1 MASKIVHRSQINFN
15 FLWYVMPKTDL
26 GDVCGRYLS
35 SRLSKQTN
43 SSLSNDQQSI
53 KHFLN
58 HEYIATEHKRHTIL
72 NQKVFFK
79 SYRKNPLDKLRQRYT
94 ITRNNNNNNNNNNSE
109 NINNLIMPA
118 NNDVLLTTFN
128 NNTTN
133 GTNSNHQYC
142 STYVSCSNGNHSS
155 SPSSETSSSSSPSSS
170 TPNSNS
176 SLMMNWELLKD
187 RGSGLVN
194 LGNTCF
200 INASLQC
207 LANTP
212 PLVQWL
218 LCNSH
223 FQCCRVKLEKQFC
236 LFCEAERIVKLIHS
250 KNTNSSF
257 TSNVGAANPNN
268 IVRRIKDIS
277 TTFKIGR
284 QEDASE
290 FLICLIDKIVD
301 ASLRSLQPPERLR
314 PSSGTSYEQLCHSQT
329 IFHDLFG
336 LVLRSR
342 VVCSRC
348 RHTSDTFEVQY
359 TWIVGVRNHTDLRQ
373 SLQQFVCRETL
384 SGENLYR
391 CIKCKQLVQAIKRY
405 TLHKASK
412 ILLINLKRFEFGKN
426 SHKLS
431 HLVRYPEYLNV
442 SPYMSE
448 ENSNDQSLNYRLY
461 AVLVHVG
468 SSMHS
473 GHYFSYVRSPNN
485 RWYKADDTTMT
496 QCDLNQVLTQH
507 GAYILCYIKE
517 TPLTNNTTNGSLI
530 TTTTTPTPSTTT
542 TAITSKIVY
551 QNGKLNNSEQQS
563 TTNNN
568 TFFTPRQIP
577 VQNLSKQV
585 NGQNG
590 NMKTMSSSLTKPSIV
605 SSNTESTNGGS
616 ALSTEKRAPI
626 VMRIPKLNFLSTKP
640 VPLQDKSITNP
651 NIITPLSS
659 KLVNKPNSNPIVLST
674 TKNSNYTISP
684 STSLST
690 VQSTSSPLKL
700 IIKASGPS
708 STLNGLASISKSYN
722 HYDDDDDDDDE
733 DNDDSSDL
741 QQPAIKK
748 QRIDQSEISPSV
760 SEHPSSSSI
769 PIPIQT
775 SISASLSSQ
784 TKSIDEQ
791 SNNSSSSTTKHKKK
805 KKKKKSHKHHH
816 HHHHHHHKNTHHHRK
831 RSRRDSDRSQS
842 RSPILSSPSQ
852 FNSSSPSLTTDD
864 QYRRHRKR
872 KKHHHKRYNS
882 PSPSPSLRESL

>member
-1 MASKIVHRSQINFN
+1 
-15 FLWYVMPKTDL
+15 MPKTDL

-43 SSLSNDQQSI
+43 ISLPIDQQSI
-53 KHFLN
+53 KH
-58 HEYIATEHKRHTIL
+58 HQDTATKHTIL
-72 NQKVFFK
+72 TQKLSFK
-79 SYRKNPLDKLRQRYT
+79 SYKRNPLDQLRQRYK
-94 ITRNNNNNNNNNNSE
+94 IIRNRQSK
-109 NINNLIMPA
+109 NIIMPA
-118 NNDVLLTTFN
+118 NNDILLTTYN

-133 GTNSNHQYC
+133 STNSNHQYC
-142 STYVSCSNGNHSS
+142 STYVSCSNGNHL
-155 SPSSETSSSSSPSSS
+155 SSSSSMTNDS
-170 TPNSNS
+170 S
-176 SLMMNWELLKD
+176 SLMMDWELLKD
-187 RGSGLVN
+187 RGTGLVN

-223 FQCCRVKLEKQFC
+223 FQYCRVKLEKQFC

-250 KNTNSSF
+250 KNSNSSF
-257 TSNVGAANPNN
+257 SSSTGATNPNN

-301 ASLRSLQPPERLR
+301 ASLRSSQPPERLR
-314 PSSGTSYEQLCHSQT
+314 PSSGSSYEQLCHSQT

-359 TWIVGVRNHTDLRQ
+359 TWIIGVRNHTDIRQ

-448 ENSNDQSLNYRLY
+448 ETSNDQCLNYRLY

-485 RWYKADDTTMT
+485 RWYKADDITMT

-507 GAYILCYIKE
+507 GAYILCYIQE
-517 TPLTNNTTNGSLI
+517 TPSSNNTTNGSLTTI
-530 TTTTTPTPSTTT
+530 ASTSSLSTTTTT
-542 TAITSKIVY
+542 TSSRIVY
-551 QNGKLNNSEQQS
+551 QNGKLNNSEQP
-563 TTNNN
+563 TIMN
-568 TFFTPRQIP
+568 TPIFTPRQIP
-577 VQNLSKQV
+577 VQNLSKQS
-585 NGQNG
+585 
-590 NMKTMSSSLTKPSIV
+590 M
-605 SSNTESTNGGS
+605 
-616 ALSTEKRAPI
+616 
-626 VMRIPKLNFLSTKP
+626 
-640 VPLQDKSITNP
+640 
-651 NIITPLSS
+651 
-659 KLVNKPNSNPIVLST
+659 
-674 TKNSNYTISP
+674 
-684 STSLST
+684 
-690 VQSTSSPLKL
+690 
-700 IIKASGPS
+700 
-708 STLNGLASISKSYN
+708 
-722 HYDDDDDDDDE
+722 
-733 DNDDSSDL
+733 
-741 QQPAIKK
+741 
-748 QRIDQSEISPSV
+748 
-760 SEHPSSSSI
+760 
-769 PIPIQT
+769 
-775 SISASLSSQ
+775 
-784 TKSIDEQ
+784 
-791 SNNSSSSTTKHKKK
+791 
-805 KKKKKSHKHHH
+805 
-816 HHHHHHHKNTHHHRK
+816 
-831 RSRRDSDRSQS
+831 
-842 RSPILSSPSQ
+842 
-852 FNSSSPSLTTDD
+852 
-864 QYRRHRKR
+864 
-872 KKHHHKRYNS
+872 
-882 PSPSPSLRESL
+882 

>member
-1 MASKIVHRSQINFN
+1 
-15 FLWYVMPKTDL
+15 MPKTDL

-35 SRLSKQTN
+35 LRLSKQTD

-53 KHFLN
+53 KHFIN
-58 HEYIATEHKRHTIL
+58 NEDIATEHKRNTIL
-72 NQKVFFK
+72 TQKLFFK
-79 SYRKNPLDKLRQRYT
+79 SYTKNPLDKLRQDYVR
-94 ITRNNNNNNNNNNSE
+94 IQSNKSE
-109 NINNLIMPA
+109 NINNIIMPA
-118 NNDVLLTTFN
+118 NNDVLLTAFN
-128 NNTTN
+128 NNTTNGTN

-142 STYVSCSNGNHSS
+142 STYVSCSNGNTNGNHST
-155 SPSSETSSSSSPSSS
+155 SPPSQSTLSSSSSPSNSS
-170 TPNSNS
+170 S

-187 RGSGLVN
+187 RGSGLIN

-218 LCNSH
+218 LCNPH
-223 FQCCRVKLEKQFC
+223 YQCCRVKLEKQFC
-236 LFCEAERIVKLIHS
+236 LFCEAERIVKFIHS
-250 KNTNSSF
+250 KNSNSSF
-257 TSNVGAANPNN
+257 SSSAGAANPNN

-301 ASLRSLQPPERLR
+301 ACLRSSQPPERLR

-359 TWIVGVRNHTDLRQ
+359 TWIVGVRNHADLRQ

-442 SPYMSE
+442 TSYMSE

-468 SSMHS
+468 ASMHS

-517 TPLTNNTTNGSLI
+517 TPLSNNMTNGSSSSP
-530 TTTTTPTPSTTT
+530 TTNTSPPST
-542 TAITSKIVY
+542 TSKIVY
-551 QNGKLNNSEQQS
+551 QNGKLNNSEQS
-563 TTNNN
+563 TTNV
-568 TFFTPRQIP
+568 TFFTPRQVP
-577 VQNLSKQV
+577 VQNLPKQS
-585 NGQNG
+585 
-590 NMKTMSSSLTKPSIV
+590 M
-605 SSNTESTNGGS
+605 
-616 ALSTEKRAPI
+616 
-626 VMRIPKLNFLSTKP
+626 
-640 VPLQDKSITNP
+640 
-651 NIITPLSS
+651 
-659 KLVNKPNSNPIVLST
+659 
-674 TKNSNYTISP
+674 
-684 STSLST
+684 
-690 VQSTSSPLKL
+690 
-700 IIKASGPS
+700 
-708 STLNGLASISKSYN
+708 
-722 HYDDDDDDDDE
+722 
-733 DNDDSSDL
+733 
-741 QQPAIKK
+741 
-748 QRIDQSEISPSV
+748 
-760 SEHPSSSSI
+760 
-769 PIPIQT
+769 
-775 SISASLSSQ
+775 
-784 TKSIDEQ
+784 
-791 SNNSSSSTTKHKKK
+791 
-805 KKKKKSHKHHH
+805 
-816 HHHHHHHKNTHHHRK
+816 
-831 RSRRDSDRSQS
+831 
-842 RSPILSSPSQ
+842 
-852 FNSSSPSLTTDD
+852 
-864 QYRRHRKR
+864 
-872 KKHHHKRYNS
+872 
-882 PSPSPSLRESL
+882 